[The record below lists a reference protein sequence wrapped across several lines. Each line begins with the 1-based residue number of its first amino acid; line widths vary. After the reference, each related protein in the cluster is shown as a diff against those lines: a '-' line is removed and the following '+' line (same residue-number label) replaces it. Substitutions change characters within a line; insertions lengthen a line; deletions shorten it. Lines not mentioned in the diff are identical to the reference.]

1 MVTKRALG
9 ISLLLLGLAFVG
21 VFHALAS
28 LIFDSGLGWIGLG
41 LAGLSLLGII
51 LVNTGGGSTN
61 R

>member
-28 LIFDSGLGWIGLG
+28 LAFDSGLGWIGIG
-41 LAGLSLLGII
+41 LAGLSVLGII
-51 LVNTGGGSTN
+51 LVNTGSASTN
-61 R
+61 